1 MSGIFKS
8 HQQIRERIDAECQRL
23 GFDDQ
28 MKADLAFIVCGRPNK
43 LTLPMLK
50 ALLIELQS
58 MDENGDQLHPDSPL
72 ARYYETKRNETK

>member
-1 MSGIFKS
+1 MSIFDT
-8 HQQIRERIDAECQRL
+8 HREISRRIDAECQRL

-28 MKADLAFIVCGRPNK
+28 MRLDLTVIVCGRPTK

-58 MDENGDQLHPDSPL
+58 METDGEQLHPDSPL
-72 ARYYETKRNETK
+72 ARYYANQNKR